1 MNSYGRLCTQYYDID
16 KPQPQADALAFY
28 LDQAALSGGPL
39 LEPMCGS
46 GRFLLPLMQA
56 GYDITGVDAS
66 PEMLAACRRKALR
79 LGLTPD
85 LHQQFLHELDLPC
98 AYALVLIPSGSFGLI
113 TDLSQARESLRRLF
127 RHTLPG
133 GQVVLECDQM
143 MTQPEANPEPGV
155 SHVIRPDG
163 AEIRLAS
170 SGTLD
175 ADEHIYH
182 SINRYQLWV
191 EDRVIDQ
198 EVEQFDLRYYEPE
211 RISGLLEEAGFAVL
225 EVQAAFDDQKPLAEA
240 DSFIATARK
249 P

>member
-1 MNSYGRLCTQYYDID
+1 MNSYRRLCTQYYDLD
-16 KPQPQADALAFY
+16 KPQPPAEALAFC
-28 LDQAALSGGPL
+28 LEQAALTGGPL

-56 GYDITGVDAS
+56 RYDITGVDAS
-66 PEMLAACRRKALR
+66 PEMLAACSRKALK

-85 LHQQFLHELDLPC
+85 LHQQFLNKMDLPG

-113 TDLSQARESLRRLF
+113 TDLAQARESLRRLF

-143 MTQPEANPEPGV
+143 VTQPEANPEPWV
-155 SHVIRPDG
+155 SQVRRLDG
-163 AEIRLAS
+163 AEIKLVS

-175 ADEHIYH
+175 PDGPIYH
-182 SINRYQLWV
+182 GTNHYQLWFQDRMV
-191 EDRVIDQ
+191 EQKI
-198 EVEQFDLRYYEPE
+198 EQFDLRYYEPE